1 VTRGSVGEVARLFL
15 KLGFIGFG
23 GPAAHIALMREETV
37 RRRRWLDD
45 QEFLDMLGAASII
58 PGPSSTELGIYLG
71 LRRAGFWGLAA
82 AGACFIGPAMLI
94 VLGLAWLYVR
104 YGQAPG
110 GQEALYGI
118 KPVVVAIILQ
128 ALWALGRTAVKGP
141 LFGVLGLAAAA
152 AYLGGANPVAVL
164 AACGALLMLGERLW
178 RARSSAGR
186 VETGESAPPARSDT
200 AGDAAHASGDQ
211 PRASR
216 PDGSA
221 GSAGEGRPQGQLL
234 FVPGPAVL
242 AGAAA
247 GAGKASLGA
256 LFLAFLKIGSIVFG
270 SGYVLLVFLRGEL
283 VTGPGWLTDQQLLD
297 AVAVGQFTPGPVFT
311 TATFIGYVVAGLPGA
326 LVSTAGVFL
335 PAFVLIPVIDRVL
348 EQVKTSPWVRGALD
362 GINIAALGLMAG
374 VSLQLGRAAI
384 MDALTLAIG
393 LAATAAAFWGRINP
407 AWLILGGA
415 AIGLA
420 ELALP

>member
-1 VTRGSVGEVARLFL
+1 MTRGSVGEVARLFL

-71 LRRAGFWGLAA
+71 LRRAGFWGLLA
-82 AGACFIGPAMLI
+82 AGACFIGPALLI

-141 LFGVLGLAAAA
+141 PFGVLGLAAAA

-164 AACGALLMLGERLW
+164 AACSVLVMLGERLW
-178 RARSSAGR
+178 R
-186 VETGESAPPARSDT
+186 D
-200 AGDAAHASGDQ
+200 
-211 PRASR
+211 SR
-216 PDGSA
+216 HDGSA
-221 GSAGEGRPQGQLL
+221 AEGRPRQQLF

-256 LFLAFLKIGSIVFG
+256 LFLVFLKIGSIVFG

-311 TATFIGYVVAGLPGA
+311 TATFIGYLVAGLPGA

-362 GINIAALGLMAG
+362 GINLAALGLMAG

-384 MDALTLAIG
+384 SDPLMLAIG
-393 LAATAAAFWGRINP
+393 VAATAAAFSGRINP

-415 AIGLA
+415 TIGLA
-420 ELALP
+420 KLALP